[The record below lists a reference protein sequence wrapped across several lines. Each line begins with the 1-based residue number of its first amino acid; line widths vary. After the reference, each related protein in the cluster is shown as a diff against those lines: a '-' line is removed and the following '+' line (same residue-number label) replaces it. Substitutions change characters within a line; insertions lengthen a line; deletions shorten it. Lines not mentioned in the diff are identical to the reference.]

1 MKKYRLKRY
10 NEKINFIEE
19 RLLDIEEWIQNAEE
33 KLERLACYKAFQ
45 EAVEA
50 IFDLI
55 AMMLK
60 DNGKEVEDDY
70 TNLEKIKVLKILSTE
85 ETGILIEANGLRNRI
100 IHRYNTTDDKIA
112 IESIKSLL
120 PTIESVTQKF
130 KKSIKND

>member
-112 IESIKSLL
+112 VESIKSLL